1 MTPTAAVS
9 CRPDTVPP
17 FDRAP
22 PEVYRAAVGAQVA
35 MSASRTHASAWR
47 IRPSARTT
55 MRARESSAG
64 RTPSPSAS
72 TSPVARRGRLP
83 RPRRTLAGLPRHTYN
98 RPILSR
104 TRHNRGG
111 HMADLPTPADRIIW
125 EPYGDYLDASNVR
138 RFMDAHGI
146 ATYEDLIRRSTDDVE
161 WFWAAAL
168 QDLGVVWDEP
178 YSAVLDESRGFP
190 WARWFVDGKLNI
202 VRNCIDRHAA
212 GPRAGRAALEWV
224 TEGGERAHGELRGA
238 RPRGLSRRQRHERRR
253 TAPRRRRRSVHA
265 HDPRARRGVL
275 RGAQD
280 RRHRD
285 PRVLGL
291 RCPGPVDAPG
301 GRRRPRP
308 VHRRRLGAARQAYR
322 HQAGGGPRRRPLPRP
337 RAHRRRR
344 PPGRGAA
351 RRGGPRRAR

>member
-1 MTPTAAVS
+1 M
-9 CRPDTVPP
+9 
-17 FDRAP
+17 
-22 PEVYRAAVGAQVA
+22 GAQVA
-35 MSASRTHASAWR
+35 VSASWTHASAWR
-47 IRPSARTT
+47 IRPGAHDDASARELR
-55 MRARESSAG
+55 RAHAIAERVDF
-64 RTPSPSAS
+64 
-72 TSPVARRGRLP
+72 PVARRGRLP
-83 RPRRTLAGLPRHTYN
+83 RPRTLAGLPRHTYN

-224 TEGGERAHGELRGA
+224 TEGGERRTVSYDGA

-291 RCPGPVDAPG
+291 RCPGSVDAPG
-301 GRRRPRP
+301 GRWRPRP

-351 RRGGPRRAR
+351 RRRGPRRGDDARPRHLVARVPCRPGRDRRTP